1 MRQGPG
7 DKRTSAEWV
16 WMVLFPVLLALSL
29 FVGYRII
36 RSGAGAILHATDGDV
51 VQVVTNPRLPGYRA
65 IVEPTAV
72 SAALLVHG
80 GELVGAAVVVPV
92 ANGVGGTWFVVPPD
106 IFLDGQTL
114 ATAFESDGVPAATEA
129 LQLLTALRLEEI
141 AVVDQEEWGKV
152 LGTRP
157 VSIQLADDL
166 VQVNGAVQ
174 FASGELTIDAGSI
187 GEVLGWLNPGEVSA
201 NRLSRHDDVIT
212 SWLAAVSDPAVTL
225 GDDVPLAV
233 SLNSMVQGVLNTVVI
248 PIVATDS
255 QGLVPDIDLFQ
266 TMVHE
271 LAPFAL
277 SEASVLRPQ
286 TLVLNGASTDPE
298 LMLQVVTQVAVAGAQ
313 VTALGNEDSFLRAE
327 SSLIVS
333 SELWLDFGEEIADAL
348 GIGVVTLDP
357 EENPAFDLVVHL
369 GLDLL
374 GP

>member
-1 MRQGPG
+1 MKRAPG

-16 WMVLFPVLLALSL
+16 WIFLFPLLLGLSL

-36 RSGAGAILHATDGDV
+36 RSGAGAILDATDGDV
-51 VQVVTNPRLPGYRA
+51 VQVVTNPRLQGYRA
-65 IVEPTAV
+65 IVEPTEV

-92 ANGVGGTWFVVPPD
+92 ANGVGGTWFVIPPD

-114 ATAFESDGVPAATEA
+114 STTYESDGVPGATGA
-129 LQLLTALRLEEI
+129 LQLFTALRLEEV
-141 AVVDQEEWGKV
+141 AVIDQDEWENLLDAQSV
-152 LGTRP
+152 T
-157 VSIQLADDL
+157 IQLADDL
-166 VQVNGAVQ
+166 VQVTGTVQ
-174 FASGELTIDAGSI
+174 FASGELTLDATSI

-201 NRLSRHDDVIT
+201 NRLSRHNDVIT

-225 GDDVPLAV
+225 GDDVPLAA
-233 SLNSMVQGVLNTVVI
+233 SLNSMFQGVLNTVTI

-255 QGLVPDIDLFQ
+255 LGFVPDIDLFQ
-266 TMVHE
+266 SMVHE

-286 TLVLNGASTDPE
+286 TLVLNGASSNPE
-298 LMLQVVTQVAVAGAQ
+298 LTLKFVTQVAVAGAQ
-313 VTALGNEDSFLRAE
+313 VTALGNEDTFLRAD

-333 SELWLDFGEEIADAL
+333 SELWLEFGEEIADAL
-348 GIGVVTLDP
+348 GIGIVTLDP
-357 EENPAFDLVVHL
+357 DANPAFDLVVHL
-369 GLDLL
+369 GLDLV